1 MVTIYD
7 YPGVDGIS
15 SLLFNDLILTNILV
29 PALGLIL
36 LTFVIGLIHTIASV
50 NLMGKGKDSEESG
63 IPVEPYK
70 DAPLHLKIIKNNISN
85 IFEFSVI
92 FYFLIGI
99 IVFIEIESN
108 FLLICAWLYLL
119 FRVIHSIVH
128 ICFNNTSA
136 RGAIWI
142 FSQTALLLLFLGT
155 AYYVLSS

>member
-1 MVTIYD
+1 M
-7 YPGVDGIS
+7 
-15 SLLFNDLILTNILV
+15 LTNILV

-50 NLMGKGKDSEESG
+50 NLMGKGKDWEESG
-63 IPVEPYK
+63 IPIEPYK
-70 DAPLHLKIIKNNISN
+70 DAPLYLKIIKNNISN
-85 IFEFSVI
+85 IFEFSVV
-92 FYFLIGI
+92 FYFLIGV
-99 IVFIEIESN
+99 IVFIEIEST

-119 FRVIHSIVH
+119 FRVIHSTVH
-128 ICFNNTSA
+128 ICFNNTAA

>member
-1 MVTIYD
+1 M
-7 YPGVDGIS
+7 
-15 SLLFNDLILTNILV
+15 LTNILV

-50 NLMGKGKDSEESG
+50 NLMGKGKDWEQSG

-92 FYFLIGI
+92 FYFLIGV
-99 IVFIEIESN
+99 IVFIEVEST

-119 FRVIHSIVH
+119 FRVFHSIVH
-128 ICFNNTSA
+128 ICFNNTAA

-155 AYYVLSS
+155 AYYILSS

>member
-1 MVTIYD
+1 M
-7 YPGVDGIS
+7 
-15 SLLFNDLILTNILV
+15 LTNILV

-50 NLMGKGKDSEESG
+50 NLMGKGKDWEESG
-63 IPVEPYK
+63 IPIEPYK

-92 FYFLIGI
+92 FYFLIGA
-99 IVFIEIESN
+99 IVFIEIEST

-119 FRVIHSIVH
+119 FRVTHSIVH
-128 ICFNNTSA
+128 ICFNNTAA

>member
-1 MVTIYD
+1 M
-7 YPGVDGIS
+7 
-15 SLLFNDLILTNILV
+15 LNNILV

-50 NLMGKGKDSEESG
+50 NLMSKGKDWEESG

-92 FYFLIGI
+92 FYFLIGV
-99 IVFIEIESN
+99 IVFNEIEST
-108 FLLICAWLYLL
+108 FLLICSWLYLL

-128 ICFNNTSA
+128 ICFNNTAA

>member
-1 MVTIYD
+1 M
-7 YPGVDGIS
+7 
-15 SLLFNDLILTNILV
+15 LTNILV

-50 NLMGKGKDSEESG
+50 NLMGKGKDWEESG

-92 FYFLIGI
+92 FYFLIGV
-99 IVFIEIESN
+99 IVFIEIEST
-108 FLLICAWLYLL
+108 FLLICSWLYLL

-128 ICFNNTSA
+128 ICFNNTAA
-136 RGAIWI
+136 RGALWI

>member
-1 MVTIYD
+1 M
-7 YPGVDGIS
+7 
-15 SLLFNDLILTNILV
+15 LTNILV

-50 NLMGKGKDSEESG
+50 NLMGKGKDWEESG
-63 IPVEPYK
+63 IPIEPYK

-99 IVFIEIESN
+99 IVFIEIEST
-108 FLLICAWLYLL
+108 FLLICAWFYLL
-119 FRVIHSIVH
+119 FRVIHSILH

>member
-1 MVTIYD
+1 M
-7 YPGVDGIS
+7 
-15 SLLFNDLILTNILV
+15 LTNILV
-29 PALGLIL
+29 PTLGLIL

-50 NLMGKGKDSEESG
+50 NLMGKGKDWEESG
-63 IPVEPYK
+63 IPIEPYK

-92 FYFLIGI
+92 FYFLIGV
-99 IVFIEIESN
+99 IVFFEIEST
-108 FLLICAWLYLL
+108 FLLICSWLYLL

-128 ICFNNTSA
+128 ICFNNTAA

>member
-1 MVTIYD
+1 M
-7 YPGVDGIS
+7 
-15 SLLFNDLILTNILV
+15 LTNILV
-29 PALGLIL
+29 PALGLII

-50 NLMGKGKDSEESG
+50 NLMGKGKDWEDSG
-63 IPVEPYK
+63 IPIEPYK
-70 DAPLHLKIIKNNISN
+70 DAPLYLKIIKNNISN

-108 FLLICAWLYLL
+108 FLLICAWSYLL

>member
-1 MVTIYD
+1 M
-7 YPGVDGIS
+7 
-15 SLLFNDLILTNILV
+15 LTNILV

-50 NLMGKGKDSEESG
+50 NLMGKGKDWEESG
-63 IPVEPYK
+63 IPIEPYK

-92 FYFLIGI
+92 FYFLIGV
-99 IVFIEIESN
+99 IVFIEIEST
-108 FLLICAWLYLL
+108 FLLICSWLYLL

-128 ICFNNTSA
+128 ICFNNTA
-136 RGAIWI
+136 TRGAIWI

-155 AYYVLSS
+155 AYYVLSG

>member
-1 MVTIYD
+1 M
-7 YPGVDGIS
+7 
-15 SLLFNDLILTNILV
+15 LTNILV
-29 PALGLIL
+29 PAFGLIL

-50 NLMGKGKDSEESG
+50 NLMGKGKDWEESG

-99 IVFIEIESN
+99 IVFIEIEST
-108 FLLICAWLYLL
+108 FLLISAWLYLL
-119 FRVIHSIVH
+119 FRVIHSIIH
-128 ICFNNTSA
+128 ICFNNTAA

-155 AYYVLSS
+155 AYYVLGS

>member
-1 MVTIYD
+1 M
-7 YPGVDGIS
+7 
-15 SLLFNDLILTNILV
+15 LTNILV

-50 NLMGKGKDSEESG
+50 NLMGKGKDWEESG

-92 FYFLIGI
+92 FYFIIGV
-99 IVFIEIESN
+99 IVFIEIEST

-119 FRVIHSIVH
+119 FRVCHSFVH
-128 ICFNNTSA
+128 ICLNNTA
-136 RGAIWI
+136 IRGSIWI

>member
-1 MVTIYD
+1 M
-7 YPGVDGIS
+7 
-15 SLLFNDLILTNILV
+15 LTNILV

-50 NLMGKGKDSEESG
+50 NLMGKGKDWEQSG

-99 IVFIEIESN
+99 IVFIEIEST

-119 FRVIHSIVH
+119 FRGIHSIVH
-128 ICFNNTSA
+128 ICFNNTAA

>member
-1 MVTIYD
+1 M
-7 YPGVDGIS
+7 
-15 SLLFNDLILTNILV
+15 LTNILV
-29 PALGLIL
+29 PSLGLIL
-36 LTFVIGLIHTIASV
+36 LTFIIGLIHTIASV
-50 NLMGKGKDSEESG
+50 NLMGKGKDWEESG

-70 DAPLHLKIIKNNISN
+70 DAPLYLKIIKNNISN

-92 FYFLIGI
+92 FYFLIGVI
-99 IVFIEIESN
+99 FFIEIEST
-108 FLLICAWLYLL
+108 FLLICSWLYLL

>member
-1 MVTIYD
+1 M
-7 YPGVDGIS
+7 
-15 SLLFNDLILTNILV
+15 LTNILV

-50 NLMGKGKDSEESG
+50 NLMGKGKDWEESG
-63 IPVEPYK
+63 IPIEPYK

-92 FYFLIGI
+92 FYFLIGVV
-99 IVFIEIESN
+99 VFIEIEST
-108 FLLICAWLYLL
+108 FLLICSWLYLF

-128 ICFNNTSA
+128 ICFNNTAA

>member
-1 MVTIYD
+1 M
-7 YPGVDGIS
+7 
-15 SLLFNDLILTNILV
+15 LTNILV

-50 NLMGKGKDSEESG
+50 NLMGKGKDWEESG
-63 IPVEPYK
+63 IPIEPYK

-92 FYFLIGI
+92 FYFLIGV
-99 IVFIEIESN
+99 IVFSEIEST
-108 FLLICAWLYLL
+108 FLQICSWLYLL

-128 ICFNNTSA
+128 ICFNNTAA
-136 RGAIWI
+136 RGVIWI

>member
-1 MVTIYD
+1 M
-7 YPGVDGIS
+7 DGLS
-15 SLLFNDLILTNILV
+15 SLLFNDLMLTNILV

-50 NLMGKGKDSEESG
+50 NLMGKGKDWEESG
-63 IPVEPYK
+63 IPIEPYK
-70 DAPLHLKIIKNNISN
+70 DAPLYLKIIKNNISN

-92 FYFLIGI
+92 FYFLIGV
-99 IVFIEIESN
+99 IVFIEIEST
-108 FLLICAWLYLL
+108 FLLICAWLYFL
-119 FRVIHSIVH
+119 FRVIHSIIH
-128 ICFNNTSA
+128 ICFNNTAA

>member
-1 MVTIYD
+1 M
-7 YPGVDGIS
+7 
-15 SLLFNDLILTNILV
+15 LTNILV

-50 NLMGKGKDSEESG
+50 NLMGKGKDWEESG
-63 IPVEPYK
+63 IPIEPYK

-92 FYFLIGI
+92 FYFLIGV
-99 IVFIEIESN
+99 IVFIEIESTL
-108 FLLICAWLYLL
+108 LLICSWLYLL

-128 ICFNNTSA
+128 ICFNNTAA

>member
-1 MVTIYD
+1 M
-7 YPGVDGIS
+7 
-15 SLLFNDLILTNILV
+15 LTNILA

-50 NLMGKGKDSEESG
+50 NLMGKGKDWEESG
-63 IPVEPYK
+63 IPIEPYK

-92 FYFLIGI
+92 FYFLIGV
-99 IVFIEIESN
+99 IVFIEIEST
-108 FLLICAWLYLL
+108 FLLICSWLYLL

-128 ICFNNTSA
+128 ICFNNTAA

>member
-1 MVTIYD
+1 M
-7 YPGVDGIS
+7 
-15 SLLFNDLILTNILV
+15 LTNILV

-50 NLMGKGKDSEESG
+50 NLMGKGKDWEESG

-92 FYFLIGI
+92 FYFLIGV
-99 IVFIEIESN
+99 IVFIEIEST
-108 FLLICAWLYLL
+108 FLLICAWLYSL

-128 ICFNNTSA
+128 ICFNNTAA

-142 FSQTALLLLFLGT
+142 FSQTALLLLFLGS

>member
-1 MVTIYD
+1 M
-7 YPGVDGIS
+7 
-15 SLLFNDLILTNILV
+15 LTNILV

-50 NLMGKGKDSEESG
+50 NLMGKGKDWEESG

-85 IFEFSVI
+85 IFEFSVV
-92 FYFLIGI
+92 FYFLIGV
-99 IVFIEIESN
+99 IVYIEIEST

-119 FRVIHSIVH
+119 FRVIHSFVH
-128 ICFNNTSA
+128 ICFNNTAA

>member
-1 MVTIYD
+1 M
-7 YPGVDGIS
+7 
-15 SLLFNDLILTNILV
+15 LTNILV

-50 NLMGKGKDSEESG
+50 NLMGKGKDWEESG

-70 DAPLHLKIIKNNISN
+70 DAPLYLKIIKNNISN

-92 FYFLIGI
+92 FYFLIGV
-99 IVFIEIESN
+99 IVFIEIEST
-108 FLLICAWLYLL
+108 FLLICSWLYLL

-128 ICFNNTSA
+128 ICFNNTAA

-142 FSQTALLLLFLGT
+142 FSQTALLLLFFGT
-155 AYYVLSS
+155 AYYILSS

>member
-1 MVTIYD
+1 M
-7 YPGVDGIS
+7 
-15 SLLFNDLILTNILV
+15 LTNILV

-50 NLMGKGKDSEESG
+50 NLMGKGKDWEESG
-63 IPVEPYK
+63 IPIEPYK
-70 DAPLHLKIIKNNISN
+70 DAPLYLKIIKNNISN

-92 FYFLIGI
+92 FYFLIGV
-99 IVFIEIESN
+99 IVFIEIEST
-108 FLLICAWLYLL
+108 FLLICSWLYLL

-128 ICFNNTSA
+128 ICFNNTAA

>member
-1 MVTIYD
+1 M
-7 YPGVDGIS
+7 
-15 SLLFNDLILTNILV
+15 LTNILV

-50 NLMGKGKDSEESG
+50 NLMGKGKDWEESG
-63 IPVEPYK
+63 IPIEPYK

-92 FYFLIGI
+92 FYFLIGV
-99 IVFIEIESN
+99 IVFIEIEST
-108 FLLICAWLYLL
+108 FLLICSWLYLL
-119 FRVIHSIVH
+119 FRVVHSIVH
-128 ICFNNTSA
+128 ICFNNTAA

>member
-1 MVTIYD
+1 
-7 YPGVDGIS
+7 
-15 SLLFNDLILTNILV
+15 
-29 PALGLIL
+29 
-36 LTFVIGLIHTIASV
+36 
-50 NLMGKGKDSEESG
+50 MGKGKDWEESG
-63 IPVEPYK
+63 IPIEPYK

-92 FYFLIGI
+92 FYFLIGV
-99 IVFIEIESN
+99 IVFIEIEST

-119 FRVIHSIVH
+119 FRVIHSIIH
-128 ICFNNTSA
+128 ICFNNTAA

>member
-1 MVTIYD
+1 M
-7 YPGVDGIS
+7 
-15 SLLFNDLILTNILV
+15 LTNILV

-50 NLMGKGKDSEESG
+50 NLMGKGKDWEESG

-92 FYFLIGI
+92 FYFLIGV
-99 IVFIEIESN
+99 IVFIEIESTL
-108 FLLICAWLYLL
+108 LLICSWLYLL

-128 ICFNNTSA
+128 ICFNNTAA

>member
-1 MVTIYD
+1 M
-7 YPGVDGIS
+7 
-15 SLLFNDLILTNILV
+15 LTNILV

-50 NLMGKGKDSEESG
+50 NLMGKGKDWEESG
-63 IPVEPYK
+63 IPIEPYK

-92 FYFLIGI
+92 FYFLIGV
-99 IVFIEIESN
+99 IVFIEIEST
-108 FLLICAWLYLL
+108 FLLICSWLYLL

-155 AYYVLSS
+155 AYYFLSS

>member
-1 MVTIYD
+1 M
-7 YPGVDGIS
+7 
-15 SLLFNDLILTNILV
+15 LTNILV

-50 NLMGKGKDSEESG
+50 NLMGKGKDWEESG

-92 FYFLIGI
+92 FYFLIAVI
-99 IVFIEIESN
+99 FFIEIEST
-108 FLLICAWLYLL
+108 FLLICAWFYLL

-128 ICFNNTSA
+128 ICFNNTAA

>member
-1 MVTIYD
+1 M
-7 YPGVDGIS
+7 
-15 SLLFNDLILTNILV
+15 LTNILV

-50 NLMGKGKDSEESG
+50 NLMGKGKDWEESG
-63 IPVEPYK
+63 IPIEPYK

-92 FYFLIGI
+92 FYFLIGVI
-99 IVFIEIESN
+99 FFIEIEST
-108 FLLICAWLYLL
+108 FLLICSWLYLL

-128 ICFNNTSA
+128 ICFNNTAA

-155 AYYVLSS
+155 AYYVLSG

>member
-1 MVTIYD
+1 M
-7 YPGVDGIS
+7 
-15 SLLFNDLILTNILV
+15 LTNILV

-50 NLMGKGKDSEESG
+50 NLMGKGKDWEESG
-63 IPVEPYK
+63 IPIEPYK
-70 DAPLHLKIIKNNISN
+70 DAPLYLKIIKNNISN

-92 FYFLIGI
+92 FYFLIGF
-99 IVFIEIESN
+99 IVFIEIEST

-128 ICFNNTSA
+128 ISFNNTAA

>member
-1 MVTIYD
+1 M
-7 YPGVDGIS
+7 
-15 SLLFNDLILTNILV
+15 LTNILV
-29 PALGLIL
+29 PALGHIL

-50 NLMGKGKDSEESG
+50 NLMGKGKDWEESG

-70 DAPLHLKIIKNNISN
+70 DAPLYLKIIKNNISN

-92 FYFLIGI
+92 FYFLIGV
-99 IVFIEIESN
+99 IVFIEIEST

-128 ICFNNTSA
+128 ICFNNTAA